1 MNNTQI
7 LSVFIPAGVFELDW
21 AVGPGGRVGVCLWD
35 CLVFVD
41 EVEAFDEA
49 AAPAAVAP
57 GGVAPGG
64 VAPAAVAPGGV
75 APAVLEWGPLT
86 SLKTIV

>member
-7 LSVFIPAGVFELDW
+7 LSVFIPAGVFELVW

-57 GGVAPGG
+57 GGVAP
-64 VAPAAVAPGGV
+64 AAAAPGGV